1 MFLLSSEY
9 ERHNNNVEQ
18 NDNDVDEFSW
28 GFINDGD
35 PNDNFIEDG
44 NMDGYSNSPSFEII
58 EETKVSH
65 RMLVSTQQVAM
76 TLFHQVVPSQTLQI
90 QLNPMMP
97 NNPNSKENVDAIM
110 MIMENQGS
118 FFRKFKAYV
127 MGKWNLFNPSKKI
140 ASLVVFVFALL
151 VMHRVYLEEEVEI
164 CKPNPKNVKEKRMR
178 ESQER
183 FKWNESKEVWFVGV
197 KCEKGLSVA
206 FKEIGIFLT
215 IFLAL
220 CTTWASHG

>member
-1 MFLLSSEY
+1 LFLLASEY
-9 ERHNNNVEQ
+9 ERHNNNLEQ
-18 NDNDVDEFSW
+18 NDNDVNEFSW

-35 PNDNFIEDG
+35 PNENFIEDG
-44 NMDGYSNSPSFEII
+44 NMDHNSNSPSFEII

-97 NNPNSKENVDAIM
+97 NNKHSIENVDAIV

-118 FFRKFKAYV
+118 FFRKFKAHV
-127 MGKWNLFNPSKKI
+127 IGKWNLLFNPSKKI
-140 ASLVVFVFALL
+140 VSFVVFVFALL
-151 VMHRVYLEEEVEI
+151 WMHRVYLEEEVEI

-178 ESQER
+178 ESHEKA
-183 FKWNESKEVWFVGV
+183 KWNESN
-197 KCEKGLSVA
+197 
-206 FKEIGIFLT
+206 
-215 IFLAL
+215 
-220 CTTWASHG
+220 

>member
-1 MFLLSSEY
+1 LFLFSSEC
-9 ERHNNNVEQ
+9 ERHNNNLEQ
-18 NDNDVDEFSW
+18 NDNDVNEFSW
-28 GFINDGD
+28 GFINDDD
-35 PNDNFIEDG
+35 PNENFIDG
-44 NMDGYSNSPSFEII
+44 NVDHYSNSPSFEII

-97 NNPNSKENVDAIM
+97 HNKHSIENVDAKR
-110 MIMENQGS
+110 MEDL
-118 FFRKFKAYV
+118 YV
-127 MGKWNLFNPSKKI
+127 MGKWNLFHPSKKI
-140 ASLVVFVFALL
+140 ASLVVFVFTLL
-151 VMHRVYLEEEVEI
+151 FMHRVYLEEEMEI
-164 CKPNPKNVKEKRMR
+164 CKPKPKKVKEKRMR

-183 FKWNESKEVWFVGV
+183 VKWNESKEVWFVGV
-197 KCEKGLSVA
+197 KCEKRLSVVL
-206 FKEIGIFLT
+206 KEIGIFLT

>member
-1 MFLLSSEY
+1 
-9 ERHNNNVEQ
+9 
-18 NDNDVDEFSW
+18 
-28 GFINDGD
+28 
-35 PNDNFIEDG
+35 
-44 NMDGYSNSPSFEII
+44 MDGYSYSPSFEII

-97 NNPNSKENVDAIM
+97 NNKHSIENVEAIM
-110 MIMENQGS
+110 LIMENQVS
-118 FFRKFKAYV
+118 FFNKFKAYV
-127 MGKWNLFNPSKKI
+127 MGKWNLFHPSKKI
-140 ASLVVFVFALL
+140 ASLVVFVFTLL
-151 VMHRVYLEEEVEI
+151 LMHHVYLVEEVEI

-178 ESQER
+178 ESHER
-183 FKWNESKEVWFVGV
+183 VKWNESKEVWFVGV
-197 KCEKGLSVA
+197 KCEKRLSVVL
-206 FKEIGIFLT
+206 KEIGIFLT